1 MLREPRAS
9 PPAAGATRALLRHPY
24 LRLLCWGDKT
34 LLLGSLDLLAPE
46 LASPPVPSPGP

>member
-9 PPAAGATRALLRHPY
+9 PPAAGATLRHPY

-34 LLLGSLDLLAPE
+34 LLLGSLDLFAAE
-46 LASPPVPSPGP
+46 LASPPVRSPGP